1 VKIVPD
7 YLFDSGIPILHLRNQ
22 SGYSTMTDRLAEE
35 ADVYVSVMTR
45 FEVVRGMRERERE
58 STFNLL
64 NSFEALDV
72 TSEIADQ
79 AGELIRSWRK
89 RGVTLGDADA
99 IIAATALQ
107 HGLVLV
113 TTNAKHFPMP
123 ELVIFQADEQGNLSP
138 YKAT

>member
-1 VKIVPD
+1 VPD

-22 SGYSTMTDRLAEE
+22 SGYSTLTDRLADE
-35 ADVYVSVMTR
+35 ADVFVSTMTR
-45 FEVVRGMRERERE
+45 FEVMRGMRDRERE
-58 STFNLL
+58 STFELL

-79 AGELIRSWRK
+79 AGELIRTWRT

-107 HGLVLV
+107 HGLTLV
-113 TTNAKHFPMP
+113 TTNPKHFPMS
-123 ELVIFQADEQGNLSP
+123 ELVIFQADEQGKLSP
-138 YKAT
+138 YKSE

>member
-1 VKIVPD
+1 
-7 YLFDSGIPILHLRNQ
+7 
-22 SGYSTMTDRLAEE
+22 MTDRLAEE

-45 FEVVRGMRERERE
+45 FEVMRGMRDRERE
-58 STFNLL
+58 STFELL

-72 TSEIADQ
+72 TSDIADR

-113 TTNAKHFPMP
+113 TTNAKHFSMP
-123 ELVIFQADEQGNLSP
+123 DLVIFQADEKGNLSL
-138 YKAT
+138 YKAA

>member
-1 VKIVPD
+1 
-7 YLFDSGIPILHLRNQ
+7 
-22 SGYSTMTDRLAEE
+22 MTDRLADE
-35 ADVYVSVMTR
+35 ADVYVSTMTR
-45 FEVVRGMRERERE
+45 FEVVRGMRDRERE

-72 TSEIADQ
+72 TSEIADR

-107 HGLVLV
+107 HSLTLV
-113 TTNAKHFPMP
+113 TTNPKHFPMP
-123 ELVIFQADEQGNLSP
+123 ELSILQADEEGKLSP
-138 YKAT
+138 YKSG

>member
-1 VKIVPD
+1 
-7 YLFDSGIPILHLRNQ
+7 
-22 SGYSTMTDRLAEE
+22 
-35 ADVYVSVMTR
+35 MTR
-45 FEVVRGMRERERE
+45 FEVLRGMRDRERE

-79 AGELIRSWRK
+79 AGELIRSWRS
-89 RGVTLGDADA
+89 RGITLGDADA

-113 TTNAKHFPMP
+113 TTNPKHFPMP
-123 ELVIFQADEQGNLSP
+123 DLLIFQADEQGKLSP
-138 YKAT
+138 YKAA